1 MAEKIIRQHTVP
13 DPEDKRKTISVYEH
27 VVEIV
32 DKPEEERVIF
42 IIAGPPAFEGGPS
55 LNMTAQE
62 ENIAALKEKQR
73 WEQETGQEI
82 FQFHRDPMA
91 GGMRPVRP
99 VTEQLWRT
107 NPAGA
112 DGKPMPMRKEV
123 FAATPKGMISLGK
136 VGDVIEDENKQPVI
150 NRSNIKAGQNTMVA
164 TPAWVGL
171 YIGSRV
177 VE

>member
-1 MAEKIIRQHTVP
+1 MAEKIIRQHTAP
-13 DPEDKRKTISVYEH
+13 DPEDKRKTITVFEH
-27 VVEIV
+27 IVEIV

-42 IIAGPPAFEGGPS
+42 IIQGPPAFEGGPS

-82 FQFHRDPMA
+82 FQFHRDPLA

-107 NPAGA
+107 NPSGP
-112 DGKPMPMRKEV
+112 DGKPLPMRKEA
-123 FAATPKGMISLGK
+123 FASTPKGVVSLGK
-136 VGDVIEDENKQPVI
+136 IGATIEDEKGNPVVQ
-150 NRSNIKAGQNTMVA
+150 RSNIRAGQNTMVA

-171 YIGSRV
+171 YIGSRTI
-177 VE
+177 